1 MPVPGDTI
9 RVVPSGAR
17 WYQVAPGDTGAKWCQ
32 ASERRFE
39 TTQCVRKNRGQDCCR
54 TLGGDMTVNYK
65 YYALFCDELAK
76 VAPGGK

>member
-1 MPVPGDTI
+1 MGDGVRVLPSGCLYQVTPSEWCQVVPGI
-9 RVVPSGAR
+9 G
-17 WYQVAPGDTGAKWCQ
+17 
-32 ASERRFE
+32 E